1 MAEHARAAE
10 SLNES
15 PPEGQAAPVDEETHA
30 DDDGTEA
37 ISDPATDD
45 AAVREDDGDD
55 TTSVVAKRFSSITR
69 PVALIAAAML
79 ALIGVVGW
87 LGYRTYEDGQT
98 REQRNQLV
106 EAARQGV
113 VNLTTID
120 YTKADADIKR
130 ILDMSTGTFHDD
142 FQRRSQPF
150 MEVVKQAQSK
160 SEGRVTEA
168 GVESQHGNQAQ
179 VLVTVSVKMSNAGAP
194 EQEPRAWRMRISVD
208 KVNDIPKISDVQF
221 VP

>member
-37 ISDPATDD
+37 ISDPITDD

-55 TTSVVAKRFSSITR
+55 TTSAVAKRFSSITR

-87 LGYRTYEDGQT
+87 LGYRTYEDWQT